1 MTYVNR
7 TLLSDT
13 SKSFKEN
20 LLTALNLEYE
30 PRFKE
35 PLKLE
40 DFEVQSL
47 ETNQTDKV
55 NKGNT
60 SLKLWFAN
68 RYLLGNKTFYYQRR
82 NVSRLGYTVENGVL
96 YLGLHKTPILLN
108 DGSNDLVTIH
118 RNVVTVVN
126 QLLGLQTYDKAVLA
140 DDFVDAGMGNEV
152 LLVIDS
158 IDTLGNN
165 YRGYTVK
172 GRIVNN
178 PFWVCDMN
186 PLGELSD
193 LITEFKLDI
202 LEATLNYF
210 AVKQT
215 VPAFTN
221 PTFLLAPNITANSFV
236 TYDSDYFFKS
246 KVDDVFTY
254 LPGYRYIYNPKVLS
268 LMFKDS
274 ERN

>member
-7 TLLSDT
+7 TLLADT

-47 ETNQTDKV
+47 ETNETDRV
-55 NKGNT
+55 SKGNT

-108 DGSNDLVTIH
+108 DGSNDIAGIH

-126 QLLGLQTYDKAVLA
+126 QLLGLQAYDKAVLA
-140 DDFVDAGMGNEV
+140 VDFVDAGMGNEV
-152 LLVIDS
+152 LLVIDT
-158 IDTLGNN
+158 IDAVGND

-172 GRIVNN
+172 GRIVDN

-202 LEATLNYF
+202 L
-210 AVKQT
+210 
-215 VPAFTN
+215 
-221 PTFLLAPNITANSFV
+221 
-236 TYDSDYFFKS
+236 
-246 KVDDVFTY
+246 
-254 LPGYRYIYNPKVLS
+254 
-268 LMFKDS
+268 
-274 ERN
+274 